1 MQGGYMFI
9 KSHRSLLLFLFAFI
23 LMSWSYFSTDRR
35 AQASTDGSYLGI
47 NASTGVTG
55 PIFIQPRDPS
65 GKLLLS
71 SWLEPDGSNGD
82 RYVWDNFT
90 LQKTETITEIGWFGG
105 YDPMR
110 FGDGGPVIDFSVS
123 IYPSIAANTEPAVA
137 YPPLLEYQTG
147 GNAGETSIG
156 KVGGIPMYA
165 YAFNL
170 PVPFIA
176 SAGVKYWVQ
185 IEAYQHGSIPD
196 WGFSVGTGGNG
207 SHYVKESGAGGDII
221 YRSAPYDV
229 AFTLLGP
236 IADTPRIYLSIIL
249 R

>member
-1 MQGGYMFI
+1 MFI
-9 KSHRSLLLFLFAFI
+9 KSRRSILLFLFAFI
-23 LMSWSYFSTDRR
+23 LMSRSYFPTDRR

-47 NASTGVTG
+47 NTSAAIIG
-55 PIFIQPRDPS
+55 PIFTQPIDPS

-71 SWLEPDGSNGD
+71 SRLDPDGSDAD

-90 LQKTETITEIGWFGG
+90 LQKTETITEIDWFGG
-105 YDPMR
+105 YDPLR
-110 FGDGGPVIDFSVS
+110 FGAGGPVIDFDVS

-137 YPPLLEYQTG
+137 GQPLVEYQTG

-156 KVGGIPMYA
+156 KVGGITMYA

-185 IEAYQHGSIPD
+185 IEAFQHGSIPD
-196 WGFSVGTGGNG
+196 WGFSVGTGGDG

-236 IADTPRIYLSIIL
+236 IFDTPRIYLSIII